1 MLSVQTWEFRKLQI
15 PKDKS
20 EKSTLA
26 KKLLKY
32 NVSILDY
39 LRNMDTQYVNVFS
52 KALYIVIPVC

>member
-39 LRNMDTQYVNVFS
+39 LRNMDAQYVNMFS